1 MPSFSVEASE
11 KKMTRN
17 KQLALFTAFV
27 SLAVAGS
34 FIKIPS
40 TIGSVAFDSMPA
52 LAAAALMSPWSGL
65 AVACFG
71 HLLTAALAGFPLGP
85 LHLVVAVQMGLLGF
99 FYGVLYIKNA
109 KTAATLMFIIG
120 NGVLAPLCFWPVL
133 GKAVVLG
140 LIPSLLA
147 AAVLNGLTALVIIPR
162 IKPAFR
168 QSAMRINHEKKS

>member
-1 MPSFSVEASE
+1 
-11 KKMTRN
+11 
-17 KQLALFTAFV
+17 
-27 SLAVAGS
+27 
-34 FIKIPS
+34 
-40 TIGSVAFDSMPA
+40 
-52 LAAAALMSPWSGL
+52 MSPWSGL

-99 FYGVLYIKNA
+99 FYGVLYRKNA
-109 KTAATLMFIIG
+109 KTASLMFVIG
-120 NGVLAPLCFWPVL
+120 NGILAPLCFWPVL

-147 AAVLNGLTALVIIPR
+147 AILNALTALVIIPR

>member
-1 MPSFSVEASE
+1 MI
-11 KKMTRN
+11 RN
-17 KQLALFTAFV
+17 KNIALFTAFV

-40 TIGSVAFDSMPA
+40 PIGSVAFDSMPA

-65 AVACFG
+65 AVAGFG

-85 LHLVVAVQMGLLGF
+85 LHVVVAVQMGFLAF
-99 FYGVLYIKNA
+99 FYGVLYGKNA
-109 KTAATLMFIIG
+109 KTAATIMFVLG
-120 NGVLAPLCFWPVL
+120 NGILAPLCFWPVL
-133 GKAVVLG
+133 GKAAVLG

-147 AAVLNGLTALVIIPR
+147 AAILNALTALVIIPR
-162 IKPAFR
+162 IKPVFR